1 MISDGKVPFFVKIKD
16 LFGTPKSKYWRER
29 VLTESEYKP
38 ENIPSLQTIS
48 ASVEPPSGNITSPK
62 LFDSQINV
70 E

>member
-1 MISDGKVPFFVKIKD
+1 MISDGKFPFLVKIKD
-16 LFGTPKSKYWRER
+16 LFGTPKLSIGER
-29 VLTESEYKP
+29 VHKP